1 MSAPQASR
9 PKLPASY
16 GVPVSPEGLLSWSWV
31 TQRLEEARQYWLATT
46 RPDGRPHV
54 VPLWGIWLDDAFYCG
69 GAPTTRWVRNIVLQP
84 AVALHW
90 EQADE
95 VIIVEGT
102 ARECIP
108 ESQLAAR
115 LAAASAAKYA
125 VSSDSSEAP
134 EGLWCLQPQ
143 LVLAW
148 TQFPDDATRWHFPEP

>member
-1 MSAPQASR
+1 MLHALMRRAHECC
-9 PKLPASY
+9 KF
-16 GVPVSPEGLLSWSWV
+16 
-31 TQRLEEARQYWLATT
+31 AR
-46 RPDGRPHV
+46 
-54 VPLWGIWLDDAFYCG
+54 DDAFYCG
-69 GAPTTRWVRNIVLQP
+69 GAPTTRWVRNLVLQP

-102 ARECIP
+102 ARECVP

-125 VSSDSSEAP
+125 VSSDSSEAS
-134 EGLWCLQPQ
+134 EGLLCLQPQ

-148 TQFPDDATRWHFPEP
+148 TQFPDDATRWRLREP